1 MKKGLDI
8 SFVHYGIRRDDL
20 DLIET
25 LCTAHGLDGDW
36 ILEDLL
42 KALHEKRINDAD
54 LDGKSIEKLIEK
66 ALLKIR

>member
-25 LCTAHGLDGDW
+25 LCTTHGLDADW
-36 ILEDLL
+36 VLEDLL
-42 KALHEKRINDAD
+42 KNLHEKRVSDAD
-54 LDGKSIEKLIEK
+54 LDGKGIEKLIEK
-66 ALLKIR
+66 ALSKVR

>member
-25 LCTAHGLDGDW
+25 LCTTHGLDAEW
-36 ILEDLL
+36 VMQDLL
-42 KALHEKRINDAD
+42 KTLHEKRVSDAD
-54 LDGKSIEKLIEK
+54 LDGKGIEKLIEK
-66 ALLKIR
+66 ALTKVK

>member
-25 LCTAHGLDGDW
+25 LCTTHGLDADW
-36 ILEDLL
+36 VLQDLL
-42 KALHEKRINDAD
+42 KNLHEKRVSDAD
-54 LDGKSIEKLIEK
+54 LDGKGIEKLIEK
-66 ALLKIR
+66 ALTKVK

>member
-25 LCTAHGLDGDW
+25 LCTTHGLDADW
-36 ILEDLL
+36 VLEDLL
-42 KALHEKRINDAD
+42 KNLHEKRVSDAD
-54 LDGKSIEKLIEK
+54 LDGKGIEKLIEK

>member
-25 LCTAHGLDGDW
+25 LCTTHGLDADW
-36 ILEDLL
+36 VMQDLL
-42 KALHEKRINDAD
+42 KTLHEKRVSDAD
-54 LDGKSIEKLIEK
+54 LDGKGIEKLIEK
-66 ALLKIR
+66 ALTKVK